1 VYAKPFKGIFPY
13 LVSPVDAA
21 TGRVNEVVLRRLEAI
36 E

>member
-1 VYAKPFKGIFPY
+1 MVPKPFKRIFPY
-13 LVSPVDAA
+13 LVSPVDPV